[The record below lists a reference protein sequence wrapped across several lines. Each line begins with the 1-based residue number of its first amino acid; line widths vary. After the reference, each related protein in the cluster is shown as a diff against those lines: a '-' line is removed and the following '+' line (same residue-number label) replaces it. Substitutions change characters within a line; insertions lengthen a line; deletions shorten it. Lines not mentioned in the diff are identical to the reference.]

1 MSAHTHYVS
10 IDFGASGC
18 AMALAIRGMG
28 SLSKP
33 KPDIRLFTG
42 WDDALMSSRQPKCPT
57 ILLANPQGKF
67 VSFGNKALDDYKRL
81 KKSEF
86 LDYYLFERFKMKL
99 YDAPV

>member
-1 MSAHTHYVS
+1 
-10 IDFGASGC
+10 
-18 AMALAIRGMG
+18 MALAMRGIG

-42 WDDALMSSRQPKCPT
+42 WDDALVSSWQLKCPT
-57 ILLANPQGKF
+57 ILLADPQGKF
-67 VSFGNKALDDYKRL
+67 VSFGNEALDDYKHL
-81 KKSEF
+81 KKSES